1 MADQDA
7 LLKPF
12 RSLSRMPAVR
22 QLGLLLGLAFSV
34 ALGVG
39 LVTWSREPN
48 FVPLVANVSER
59 ELPAI
64 VSVLEGEGVKY
75 RMQGGSL
82 LVPAGEVH
90 HLRIKLAGQGLP
102 KGGLRGFELLDEE
115 QGFGTSSFLETARFN
130 QALEGEL
137 SKSVAALEGVRNAR
151 VHLAI
156 PKRSAFLRD
165 RTGASASVLVS
176 LYPGS
181 TLSDGQIAGIVHLI
195 AASVPNMDSDSV
207 SIVNQKGELLTLAG
221 GSSASNLSVSAEQRG
236 YARSLEEDYARRILE
251 LLAPILGVE
260 SVRAQVTAD
269 IDFTAIERTSE
280 VYGRDKASTRSEQ
293 ISEER
298 STAAGGYGAPGTLS
312 NQPPPEG
319 TIAEGDNAVATG
331 VATTPERVSK
341 QQTKNY
347 ELDRTI
353 SHVNEMPGA
362 IRRLSVGVVLDYR
375 EQVTDGG
382 ESERVPL
389 SEEEL
394 QRYTLLVKEAVGFSD
409 ARGDSVNLVNAP
421 FLSMPEPEALPA
433 IPLWKQPWVLNVA
446 KQIFAGLGVAV
457 LVFGV
462 LRPVMKSLAAY
473 SGPAPGLPGRGF
485 PGLDAPAM
493 VGELQVGGTG
503 AGAGG
508 RGAGQVQGRETDYAQ
523 QLAIAQN
530 VAREDPRRA
539 AQVVKGW
546 VSEDE

>member
-298 STAAGGYGAPGTLS
+298 STASGGYGAPGTLS

>member
-22 QLGLLLGLAFSV
+22 QLGLLIGLAFSV

-39 LVTWSREPN
+39 LVSWSQEPN
-48 FVPLVANVSER
+48 FVPLVANLPER
-59 ELPAI
+59 EIPAV

-75 RMQGGSL
+75 RMQGSSL

-90 HLRIKLAGQGLP
+90 NLRIKLAGQGLP

-137 SKSVAALEGVRNAR
+137 SKSVAALDGVKNAR

-181 TLSDGQIAGIVHLI
+181 KLSDVQIAGIVHLI
-195 AASVPNMDSDSV
+195 ASSVPNMDSDSV
-207 SIVNQKGELLTLAG
+207 SIVNQKGELLTFAA
-221 GSSASNLSVSAEQRG
+221 GSSSSNLSVSAEQRG
-236 YARSLEEDYARRILE
+236 YARNLEEDYSKRIFE
-251 LLAPILGVE
+251 LLAPILGAE
-260 SVRAQVTAD
+260 KVRAQVTAD

-280 VYGRDKASTRSEQ
+280 IYGRDNASTRSEQ

-298 STAAGGYGAPGTLS
+298 STASGGYGVPGTLS

-319 TIAEGDNAVATG
+319 VIAENNAVTSTA
-331 VATTPERVSK
+331 VAAAPERVSK

-353 SHVNEMPGA
+353 SHVNEMPGN

-375 EQVTDGG
+375 EQISESG
-382 ESERVPL
+382 EAERVPL
-389 SEEEL
+389 SDEEL
-394 QRYTLLVKEAVGFSD
+394 QRYTVLVKEAVGFSE

-421 FLSMPEPEALPA
+421 FLSLPEPEALPDV
-433 IPLWKQPWVLNVA
+433 PFWKQPWLLNVG
-446 KQIFAGLGVAV
+446 KQVLAAV
-457 LVFGV
+457 GIALLVFGV
-462 LRPVMKSLAAY
+462 LRPVMKSLASY
-473 SGPAPGLPGRGF
+473 SGPAPGLVGQV
-485 PGLDAPAM
+485 PGLDAPA
-493 VGELQVGGTG
+493 VAGELQPGGGLANVGTTRR
-503 AGAGG
+503 AGLPGSEA
-508 RGAGQVQGRETDYAQ
+508 DYAQ

>member
-22 QLGLLLGLAFSV
+22 QLGLLIGLAFSV

-39 LVTWSREPN
+39 LVSWSREPN
-48 FVPLVANVSER
+48 FVPLVTNLPER
-59 ELPAI
+59 EIPAV
-64 VSVLEGEGVKY
+64 VSVLEGEGVIY
-75 RMQGGSL
+75 RMQGSSL
-82 LVPAGEVH
+82 LVPAGVVH
-90 HLRIKLAGQGLP
+90 NLRIKLAGQGLP

-137 SKSVAALEGVRNAR
+137 SKSVAALDGVKNAR

-165 RTGASASVLVS
+165 RTGASASVLVG

-195 AASVPNMDSDSV
+195 ASSVPNMDSDSV
-207 SIVNQKGELLTLAG
+207 SIVNQKGELLTFAA
-221 GSSASNLSVSAEQRG
+221 GSSSSNLSVSADQRG
-236 YARSLEEDYARRILE
+236 YARNLEEDYSERILE
-251 LLAPILGVE
+251 LLAPILGAGK
-260 SVRAQVTAD
+260 VRAQVTAD

-280 VYGRDKASTRSEQ
+280 IYGRDNASTRSEQ

-298 STAAGGYGAPGTLS
+298 STASGGYGVPGTLS

-319 TIAEGDNAVATG
+319 VIAGSNAVTSTA
-331 VATTPERVSK
+331 VAAPPERVSK

-353 SHVNEMPGA
+353 SHVNEMPGT

-375 EQVTDGG
+375 DQIAESG
-382 ESERVPL
+382 EAERVPL
-389 SEEEL
+389 SDEEL
-394 QRYTLLVKEAVGFSD
+394 QRYTVLVKEAVGFSEV
-409 ARGDSVNLVNAP
+409 RGDSVNLVNAP
-421 FLSMPEPEALPA
+421 FLSLPEPEALPDV
-433 IPLWKQPWVLNVA
+433 PFWKQPWLLNVG
-446 KQIFAGLGVAV
+446 KQVLAAV
-457 LVFGV
+457 GIALLVFGV

-473 SGPAPGLPGRGF
+473 SGPAPGLAGQL

-493 VGELQVGGTG
+493 VGELQPGSGLANVGATGG
-503 AGAGG
+503 AGLPGSEG
-508 RGAGQVQGRETDYAQ
+508 DYAQ